1 MRLYLLSSILGLT
14 LLFRSPQTAI
24 CQSNI
29 PESKVKNGGKKPS
42 FTRFIRVV
50 LKTVTATALAI

>member
-1 MRLYLLSSILGLT
+1 LSSILGLT